1 MVLLFLMLLA
11 LPLASR
17 AKDTFYI
24 APVNVVPGESKTI
37 TLNLDNSQ
45 VFRGF
50 QTDIE
55 LPEGLKI
62 ASKSNGNFDISL
74 TDRGSSSFSVSSNL
88 MSDGS
93 VRILGYSTQGES
105 IKGNQGALVCISV
118 RASSDFSGG
127 YIKLKNSIFSDTTV
141 PLRF

>member
-24 APVNVVPGESKTI
+24 APVNIAPGDSKTI
-37 TLNLDNSQ
+37 ILNLDNSQ

-74 TDRGSSSFSVSSNL
+74 TDRGDHLLSL
-88 MSDGS
+88 
-93 VRILGYSTQGES
+93 
-105 IKGNQGALVCISV
+105 
-118 RASSDFSGG
+118 
-127 YIKLKNSIFSDTTV
+127 
-141 PLRF
+141 